1 VKCQLT
7 LRSNNHRIA
16 DIKTDPA
23 RVNDCLGEVG
33 GLLEG
38 LANLRLRVAGDL
50 GEFQLM
56 TS

>member
-1 VKCQLT
+1 LT